1 MAEKEIDNRFSKF
14 GTVSFTGLTRV
25 NDFIDHLQR
34 GRVMGA
40 RCRTCGTRYFP
51 PRADCCKSLDS
62 DMEWFDLPGIG
73 TLLTYS
79 TLSYAPTGFG
89 EDLPYTIAVI
99 DFGSVRMFGRLDRS
113 LPAENITIGMRL
125 KPAVLKLPGGK
136 VSYEFRVS
144 T

>member
-25 NDFIDHLQR
+25 NDFIDHLQQ
-34 GRVMGA
+34 GRVMGT

-62 DMEWFDLPGIG
+62 DMEWFDVTGAG

-89 EDLPYTIAVI
+89 QDLPYTIAVV
-99 DFGSVRMFGRLDRS
+99 DFDSVRVFGRLDRS
-113 LPAENITIGMRL
+113 VPAENISIGM
-125 KPAVLKLPGGK
+125 PLKLDVRKLPDGNLA
-136 VSYEFRVS
+136 YEFRVVS
-144 T
+144 